1 MRITIVCFLFICFF
15 ISVNKGYSQTIA
27 NDTVMAKKEHS
38 RSYFGFYSAFTHA
51 KRNNL
56 FFTQTLHFGYS
67 IGALYELKII
77 KQFSLFCNLQIDR
90 SQDYVYL
97 DYTNRLK
104 SKGIYLGANIYLLPF
119 KKKIVPFINLG
130 YGRLK
135 GNLVEINNGAE
146 EFFTYKNK
154 VAFCGLNLSIHK
166 RFNIGI
172 HMDKFLEK
180 DIVNIDRIFYHSKN
194 PNKLSLKM
202 GLIF

>member
-1 MRITIVCFLFICFF
+1 M
-15 ISVNKGYSQTIA
+15 
-27 NDTVMAKKEHS
+27 
-38 RSYFGFYSAFTHA
+38 
-51 KRNNL
+51 
-56 FFTQTLHFGYS
+56 
-67 IGALYELKII
+67 
-77 KQFSLFCNLQIDR
+77 
-90 SQDYVYL
+90 
-97 DYTNRLK
+97 
-104 SKGIYLGANIYLLPF
+104 GANIYLLPF